1 MLMNRISSRQC
12 SLFSVLAALVGV
24 STALAGGFQLS
35 VEVPPSPADPE
46 FKNAVLLVRTFGCHQ
61 PTDATVSATA
71 QGLVKGRRQT
81 IKLQLKPTSKGVY
94 ALQQQWPSAGIW
106 LIAINGSYLTGQGSA
121 LVELGQNGQV
131 MIDSNRKT
139 NSRISRHK
147 LSRNEIEDS
156 LQALATKLGGNQRAA
171 R

>member
-1 MLMNRISSRQC
+1 MNRISSRQC

-71 QGLVKGRRQT
+71 QGLVKGRRQNHQASIET
-81 IKLQLKPTSKGVY
+81 HVQRRLCPPAAMAFCGDLAHSDQRKLLDWSRQRPRRVGAKWTSY
-94 ALQQQWPSAGIW
+94 DRQQQKDKLPH
-106 LIAINGSYLTGQGSA
+106 LTTQT
-121 LVELGQNGQV
+121 LE
-131 MIDSNRKT
+131 K
-139 NSRISRHK
+139 
-147 LSRNEIEDS
+147 
-156 LQALATKLGGNQRAA
+156 
-171 R
+171 